1 MKKKNLLLAAIVILF
16 SFTGSLQAQTSATV
30 TTSAGAVLIVPTALT
45 QTAPLHFGTINLVS
59 IAAGT
64 CIFSTSGVRTF
75 TGGLSGSASVPV
87 ATNAAYTVTGKMS
100 QTYAVTL
107 PAAAITIKIGSSVA
121 APDNMTV
128 SAFTARFLGTPV
140 DALTSKLSVTGTDSF
155 VVGATLTSMASQNA
169 GIYAGTFTVS
179 IDYN

>member
-1 MKKKNLLLAAIVILF
+1 MKKKLLFVFIVILF
-16 SFTGSLQAQTSATV
+16 GINSKLKAQTSTAV
-30 TTSAGAVLIVPTALT
+30 TTAVGAVLVVPTALT
-45 QTAPLHFGTINLVS
+45 QTSPLHFGTINLIT

-75 TGGLSGSASVPV
+75 TGGLSGSASVPL
-87 ATNAAYTVTGKMS
+87 ATNAAYTVTGKAS

-107 PAAAITIKIGSSVA
+107 PAAAITIKVGSSVA

-128 SAFTARFLGTPV
+128 TAFTARFLAAPA
-140 DALTSKLSVTGTDSF
+140 DALTSKLSETGTDRF

-169 GIYAGTFTVS
+169 GIYAGTFNVS